1 MMIRSI
7 YVAIPLMALLT
18 VLQATLF
25 PHLTVAGILPQVAV
39 ITILVWAQLRG
50 VYEGLVWAFIGG
62 FFLDLFS
69 SGPMGATALTL
80 MLVVLLIERLQKALP
95 ENQFLLPVLL
105 SGLGFAVYFILYVV
119 VGRVAGYGLGWQT
132 LRVLPQVTLFH
143 GLLGLPLYWLLYSLD
158 RALYPRQI
166 ES

>member
-1 MMIRSI
+1 MMIRSV

-18 VLQATLF
+18 ILQTTLF
-25 PHLTVAGILPQVAV
+25 PYLTVAGILPQVAIV
-39 ITILVWAQLRG
+39 TVLAWAQLRG
-50 VYEGLVWAFIGG
+50 AYEGLLWAFIGG

-80 MLVVLLIERLQKALP
+80 MAAVLLIGRLRRVLP
-95 ENQFLLPVLL
+95 DNPFLMPILL
-105 SGLGFAVYFILYVV
+105 SGAGFAAYLLLYVII
-119 VGRVAGYGLGWQT
+119 GRVTGYGLG
-132 LRVLPQVTLFH
+132 LRSLSTLPQATVFH
-143 GLLGLPLYWLLYSLD
+143 SLLGLPLYWLLSSLD